1 MAADSVISGIE
12 AVGKSACGCVAV
24 LDDRRH
30 LCATFGVIGCA
41 EATLPGYLPVL
52 DGARM
57 IPESL
62 NGVLLA
68 RSEVAGGCVADFAD
82 HREISIAA
90 DSSFLQLAHLF
101 VTHRV
106 PMIPVVESDDLVG
119 VIPQE
124 RFLECLLVR
133 GEVQ

>member
-1 MAADSVISGIE
+1 MAADSVVSGIE
-12 AVGKSACGCVAV
+12 AVGRSACGCVAV
-24 LDDRRH
+24 LDDHRH
-30 LCATFGVIGCA
+30 LCATFGIVGCA

-52 DGARM
+52 DGAGM
-57 IPESL
+57 IPGSL
-62 NGVLLA
+62 NGALLA

-82 HREISIAA
+82 HREISIGT

-106 PMIPVVESDDLVG
+106 PMVPVVESRDLVG

-124 RFLECLLVR
+124 RFLKCLFVR
-133 GEVQ
+133 ADVQ